1 MTARTLAAAALLALA
16 AGCSPGTGPA
26 APGPSTPSALVLDEH
41 ADGTAVRVAP
51 GTVVRVELH
60 STYWS
65 PAADDNPRTLR
76 PTATATAT
84 ATACRPGGGCGQVTA
99 GFLAAA
105 PGTARLSAHR
115 TTCGEALACPP
126 GQRAFT
132 VTVTVSAD

>member
-1 MTARTLAAAALLALA
+1 MTVRTLAAAALLALA
-16 AGCSPGTGPA
+16 AGCSSNTGPA
-26 APGPSTPSALVLDEH
+26 APGPPAPTALVLDEH
-41 ADGTAVRVAP
+41 ADGTTVRVAP

-65 PAADDNPRTLR
+65 PAAGDSPRTLR
-76 PTATATAT
+76 PTATATTPAPS
-84 ATACRPGGGCGQVTA
+84 CRPGGGCGRVTA
-99 GFLAAA
+99 GFLAAS

-132 VTVTVSAD
+132 VTVTVG